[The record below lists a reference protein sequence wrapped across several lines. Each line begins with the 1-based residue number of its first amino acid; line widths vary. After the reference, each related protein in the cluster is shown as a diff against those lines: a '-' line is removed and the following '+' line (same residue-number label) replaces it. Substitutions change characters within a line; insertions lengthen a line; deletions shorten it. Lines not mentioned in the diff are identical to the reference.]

1 MISTLFGRKRITE
14 EKLANAVVNR
24 VLDLTERGYP
34 LVVEELQEAPEF
46 TARPVF
52 GPGDDELFALIVL
65 AGNLLDAPKHLPSG
79 QDRRFIA
86 HALSKYGAAMDI
98 PASELETE
106 VIALQRFMERVNH
119 PSKNT
124 VYAMSKAIF
133 HKYDL
138 FRFQDTYFRSMRA
151 PNPIVLSR
159 LNKLMIFCLWDWAEV
174 LEGWKVTQ

>member
-138 FRFQDTYFRSMRA
+138 FRFQDTYFEA
-151 PNPIVLSR
+151 
-159 LNKLMIFCLWDWAEV
+159 
-174 LEGWKVTQ
+174 